1 MNLSN
6 ERYPSCLVYTG
17 DYTAQLYGDDFINHK
32 RILSLNNGFNE
43 PGFLGTKDMIENMQ
57 KELRKAAD
65 KKVLENPSYSI
76 TLSVVASEPGSDLAI
91 ARPKIKS
98 LGRYVL
104 IGLVPLW
111 IFPRVQILEHKIESL
126 HFTFYTC
133 YR

>member
-1 MNLSN
+1 
-6 ERYPSCLVYTG
+6 
-17 DYTAQLYGDDFINHK
+17 
-32 RILSLNNGFNE
+32 
-43 PGFLGTKDMIENMQ
+43 MIENMQ

-91 ARPKIKS
+91 ARPKIKR